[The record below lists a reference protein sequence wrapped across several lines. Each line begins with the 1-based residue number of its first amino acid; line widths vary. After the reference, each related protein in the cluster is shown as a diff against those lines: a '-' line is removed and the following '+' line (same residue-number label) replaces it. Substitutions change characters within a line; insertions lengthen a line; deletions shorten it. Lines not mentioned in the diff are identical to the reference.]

1 MSGWTV
7 ALRDEGPTCYPASGS
22 PSRIDRA
29 LVNRRA
35 REWLQG
41 AELRWDLGIA
51 THAGLQMD
59 FLAGQPEPAFTR

>member
-1 MSGWTV
+1 MSGWTD
-7 ALRDEGPTCYPASGS
+7 ALRDAGPTCFPTSGT

-51 THAGLQMD
+51 THAGLQLD
-59 FLAGQPEPAFTR
+59 FVA